1 MLATPCNDQIA
12 SKTCHLLA
20 TPVRET
26 RNAAKIIFKV
36 PTRITPKYEKVEMDY
51 QVKFNVQIVY
61 LNIKRRLITCI
72 QRPVKVQR
80 IRDWSFI
87 TGRGGATKLENR
99 GSETFCAPPSRQ
111 GKTFCAPPPF

>member
-26 RNAAKIIFKV
+26 RNAATIIFKV
-36 PTRITPKYEKVEMDY
+36 PTRITPKYEKLGMDY
-51 QVKFNVQIVY
+51 QAKFNVQIVY
-61 LNIKRRLITCI
+61 LNIKRRFLIRCI

-80 IRDWSFI
+80 II
-87 TGRGGATKLENR
+87 YLYL
-99 GSETFCAPPSRQ
+99 
-111 GKTFCAPPPF
+111 